1 MNKIIKNK
9 EDAPSSFYQR
19 FRAFVRNILFI
30 KPKNIEDVTEVL
42 ESSLSS
48 DIIDEV
54 AFSIAENA
62 IKLRATSVKEIMI
75 PKVEMV
81 TVDVNESQDVFIN
94 RIIESGHSRY
104 PVMGENKNEVKGLL
118 LAKDILP
125 ALHSK
130 TPISLE
136 KVTRNVKV
144 VPENKKADTM
154 LEEFKNDRSHMAVV
168 IDEYGSVSGLI
179 TIEDVLEELVGEI
192 EDEHDTGDVD
202 ELIQVS
208 PTEYIADARLDINV
222 FEKKFDLK
230 FDDLDAETVGGLFIH
245 KLGLLPK
252 VGDRIEV
259 NNMTLAVTAADKR
272 KVKKIGITINK
283 PASD

>member
-1 MNKIIKNK
+1 MKSEEEKPPSTAFKKLKNLI
-9 EDAPSSFYQR
+9 SF
-19 FRAFVRNILFI
+19 
-30 KPKNIEDVTEVL
+30 KPKSLNEVSEVL
-42 ESSLSS
+42 QHALTTN
-48 DIIDEV
+48 IIDKE
-54 AFSIAENA
+54 AQLIAEKA
-62 IKLRATSVKEIMI
+62 IRLGDTTLKEIMI

-136 KVTRNVKV
+136 KVTRNIKV

-283 PASD
+283 PTSD

>member
-1 MNKIIKNK
+1 MKSEEEKPPSTAFKKLKNLI
-9 EDAPSSFYQR
+9 SF
-19 FRAFVRNILFI
+19 
-30 KPKNIEDVTEVL
+30 KPKSLNEVSEVL
-42 ESSLSS
+42 QHALNTN
-48 DIIDEV
+48 IIDKE
-54 AFSIAENA
+54 AQLIAEKA
-62 IKLRATSVKEIMI
+62 IRLGDTTLKEIMI

-81 TVDVNESQDVFIN
+81 TVEVNESQDVFIN

-136 KVTRNVKV
+136 KLTRNIQV

-283 PASD
+283 PTSD

>member
-1 MNKIIKNK
+1 MKSEEEKPPSTAFKKLKNLI
-9 EDAPSSFYQR
+9 SF
-19 FRAFVRNILFI
+19 
-30 KPKNIEDVTEVL
+30 KPKSLNEVSEVL
-42 ESSLSS
+42 QHALNTN
-48 DIIDEV
+48 IIDKE
-54 AFSIAENA
+54 AQLIAEKA
-62 IKLRATSVKEIMI
+62 IRLGDTTLKEIMI

-94 RIIESGHSRY
+94 RIIETGHSRY

-136 KVTRNVKV
+136 KVTRNIKV

>member
-1 MNKIIKNK
+1 MKSEEEKPPSTTFKKLKNLI
-9 EDAPSSFYQR
+9 SF
-19 FRAFVRNILFI
+19 
-30 KPKNIEDVTEVL
+30 KPKSLNEVSEVL
-42 ESSLSS
+42 QHALNTN
-48 DIIDEV
+48 IIDKE
-54 AFSIAENA
+54 AQLIAEKA
-62 IKLRATSVKEIMI
+62 IRLGDTTLKEIMI

-136 KVTRNVKV
+136 KVTRNIKV

-259 NNMTLAVTAADKR
+259 NDMTLAVKAADKR

>member
-1 MNKIIKNK
+1 MKSEEEKPPSTAFKKLKNLI
-9 EDAPSSFYQR
+9 SF
-19 FRAFVRNILFI
+19 
-30 KPKNIEDVTEVL
+30 KPNSLNEVSEVL
-42 ESSLSS
+42 QHALNTN
-48 DIIDEV
+48 IIDKE
-54 AFSIAENA
+54 AQLIAEKA
-62 IKLRATSVKEIMI
+62 IRLGDTTLKEIMI

-136 KVTRNVKV
+136 KVTRNIKV

-222 FEKKFDLK
+222 FEKKFDLN

>member
-1 MNKIIKNK
+1 MKSEEEKPPSTAFKKLKNLI
-9 EDAPSSFYQR
+9 SF
-19 FRAFVRNILFI
+19 
-30 KPKNIEDVTEVL
+30 KPKSLNEVSEVL
-42 ESSLSS
+42 QHALNTN
-48 DIIDEV
+48 IIDKE
-54 AFSIAENA
+54 AQLIAEKA
-62 IKLRATSVKEIMI
+62 IRLGDTTLKEIMI

-136 KVTRNVKV
+136 KVTRNIKV

-154 LEEFKNDRSHMAVV
+154 LEEFKNDRSHMALV

-283 PASD
+283 PTSD

>member
-1 MNKIIKNK
+1 MKSEEEKPPSTAFKKLKNLI
-9 EDAPSSFYQR
+9 SF
-19 FRAFVRNILFI
+19 
-30 KPKNIEDVTEVL
+30 KPKSLNEVSEVL
-42 ESSLSS
+42 QHALNTN
-48 DIIDEV
+48 IIDKE
-54 AFSIAENA
+54 AQLIAEKA
-62 IKLRATSVKEIMI
+62 IRLGDTTLKEIMI

-136 KVTRNVKV
+136 KVTRNIKV

-202 ELIQVS
+202 ELVQVS
-208 PTEYIADARLDINV
+208 PSEYIADARLDINV

>member
-1 MNKIIKNK
+1 MKSEEEKPPSTAFKKLKNLI
-9 EDAPSSFYQR
+9 SF
-19 FRAFVRNILFI
+19 
-30 KPKNIEDVTEVL
+30 KPKSLNEVSEVL
-42 ESSLSS
+42 QHALNTN
-48 DIIDEV
+48 IIDKE
-54 AFSIAENA
+54 AQLIAEKA
-62 IKLRATSVKEIMI
+62 IRLGDTTLKEIMI

-81 TVDVNESQDVFIN
+81 TVDINENQDVFIN

-136 KVTRNVKV
+136 KVTRNIKV

-283 PASD
+283 PTSD

>member
-1 MNKIIKNK
+1 MKSEEEKPPSTAFKKLKNLI
-9 EDAPSSFYQR
+9 SF
-19 FRAFVRNILFI
+19 
-30 KPKNIEDVTEVL
+30 KPKSLNEVSEVL
-42 ESSLSS
+42 QHALNTN
-48 DIIDEV
+48 IIDKE
-54 AFSIAENA
+54 AQLIAEKA
-62 IKLRATSVKEIMI
+62 IRLGDTTLKEIMI

-81 TVDVNESQDVFIN
+81 TVDVNESQDIFIN

-136 KVTRNVKV
+136 KLTRNIKV

-283 PASD
+283 PTSD

>member
-1 MNKIIKNK
+1 MKSEEEKPPSTAFKKLKNLI
-9 EDAPSSFYQR
+9 SF
-19 FRAFVRNILFI
+19 
-30 KPKNIEDVTEVL
+30 KPNSLNEVSEVL
-42 ESSLSS
+42 QHALNTN
-48 DIIDEV
+48 IIDKE
-54 AFSIAENA
+54 AQLIAEKA
-62 IKLRATSVKEIMI
+62 IRLGDTTLKEIMI

-259 NNMTLAVTAADKR
+259 NDMTLAVTAADKR

-283 PASD
+283 PTSD

>member
-1 MNKIIKNK
+1 MKSEEEKPPSTAFKKLKNLI
-9 EDAPSSFYQR
+9 SF
-19 FRAFVRNILFI
+19 
-30 KPKNIEDVTEVL
+30 KPKSLNEVSEVL
-42 ESSLSS
+42 QHALNTN
-48 DIIDEV
+48 IIDKE
-54 AFSIAENA
+54 AQLIAEKA
-62 IKLRATSVKEIMI
+62 IRLGDTTLKEIMI

-81 TVDVNESQDVFIN
+81 TVDINESQDVFIN

-136 KVTRNVKV
+136 KVTRNIKV

-283 PASD
+283 PTSD

>member
-1 MNKIIKNK
+1 MKSEEEKPPSTAFKKLKNLI
-9 EDAPSSFYQR
+9 SF
-19 FRAFVRNILFI
+19 
-30 KPKNIEDVTEVL
+30 KPKSLNEVSEVL
-42 ESSLSS
+42 QHALNTN
-48 DIIDEV
+48 IIDKE
-54 AFSIAENA
+54 AQLIAEKA
-62 IKLRATSVKEIMI
+62 IRLGDTTLKEIMI

-81 TVDVNESQDVFIN
+81 TVDVNESQDIFIN

-130 TPISLE
+130 TSISLE
-136 KVTRNVKV
+136 KLTRNIKV

>member
-1 MNKIIKNK
+1 MKSEEEKPPSTAFKKLKNLI
-9 EDAPSSFYQR
+9 SF
-19 FRAFVRNILFI
+19 
-30 KPKNIEDVTEVL
+30 KPKSLNEVSEVL
-42 ESSLSS
+42 QHALNTN
-48 DIIDEV
+48 IIDKE
-54 AFSIAENA
+54 AQLIAEKA
-62 IKLRATSVKEIMI
+62 IRLGDTTLKEIMI

-81 TVDVNESQDVFIN
+81 TVDVNESQDIFIN

-136 KVTRNVKV
+136 KVTRNIKV

>member
-1 MNKIIKNK
+1 MKSEEEKPPSTAFKKLKNLI
-9 EDAPSSFYQR
+9 SF
-19 FRAFVRNILFI
+19 
-30 KPKNIEDVTEVL
+30 KPKSLNEVSEVL
-42 ESSLSS
+42 QHALNTN
-48 DIIDEV
+48 IIDKE
-54 AFSIAENA
+54 AQLIAEKA
-62 IKLRATSVKEIMI
+62 IRLGDTTLKEIMI

-136 KVTRNVKV
+136 KVTRNIKV

-222 FEKKFDLK
+222 FEKKFDLN

>member
-1 MNKIIKNK
+1 MKSEEEKPPSTAFKKLKNLI
-9 EDAPSSFYQR
+9 SF
-19 FRAFVRNILFI
+19 
-30 KPKNIEDVTEVL
+30 KPKSLNEVSEVL
-42 ESSLSS
+42 QHALNTN
-48 DIIDEV
+48 IIDKE
-54 AFSIAENA
+54 AQLIAEKA
-62 IKLRATSVKEIMI
+62 IRLGDTTLKEIMI

-136 KVTRNVKV
+136 KVTRNIKV

-272 KVKKIGITINK
+272 KVKKKGITINK
-283 PASD
+283 STSD

>member
-1 MNKIIKNK
+1 MKSEEEKP
-9 EDAPSSFYQR
+9 PSS
-19 FRAFVRNILFI
+19 AFKKLKNLISF
-30 KPKNIEDVTEVL
+30 KPKSLNEVSEVL
-42 ESSLSS
+42 QHALNTN
-48 DIIDEV
+48 IIDKE
-54 AFSIAENA
+54 AQLIAEKA
-62 IKLRATSVKEIMI
+62 IRLGDTTLKEIMI

-136 KVTRNVKV
+136 KVTRNIKV

-283 PASD
+283 PTSD

>member
-1 MNKIIKNK
+1 MKSEEEKPPSTAFKKLKNLI
-9 EDAPSSFYQR
+9 SF
-19 FRAFVRNILFI
+19 
-30 KPKNIEDVTEVL
+30 KPKSLNEVSEVL
-42 ESSLSS
+42 QHALNTN
-48 DIIDEV
+48 IIDKE
-54 AFSIAENA
+54 AQLIAEKA
-62 IKLRATSVKEIMI
+62 IRLGDTTLKEIMT

-136 KVTRNVKV
+136 KLTRNIKV

-283 PASD
+283 PTSD

>member
-1 MNKIIKNK
+1 MKSEEEKPPSTAFKKLKNLI
-9 EDAPSSFYQR
+9 SF
-19 FRAFVRNILFI
+19 
-30 KPKNIEDVTEVL
+30 KPKSLNEVSEVL
-42 ESSLSS
+42 QHALNTN
-48 DIIDEV
+48 IIDKE
-54 AFSIAENA
+54 AQLIAEKA
-62 IKLRATSVKEIMI
+62 IRLGDTTLKEIMI

-118 LAKDILP
+118 LAKDVLP

-136 KVTRNVKV
+136 KVTRNIKV

>member
-1 MNKIIKNK
+1 MKSEEEKPPSTAFKRLKNLI
-9 EDAPSSFYQR
+9 SF
-19 FRAFVRNILFI
+19 
-30 KPKNIEDVTEVL
+30 KPKSLNEVSEVL
-42 ESSLSS
+42 QHALNTN
-48 DIIDEV
+48 IIDKE
-54 AFSIAENA
+54 AQLIAEKA
-62 IKLRATSVKEIMI
+62 IRLGDTTLKEIMI

-136 KVTRNVKV
+136 KVTRNIKV

-259 NNMTLAVTAADKR
+259 KNMTLAVTAADKR

-283 PASD
+283 PTSD

>member
-1 MNKIIKNK
+1 MKSEEEKPPSTTFKKLKNLI
-9 EDAPSSFYQR
+9 SF
-19 FRAFVRNILFI
+19 
-30 KPKNIEDVTEVL
+30 KPKSLNEVSEVL
-42 ESSLSS
+42 QHALNTN
-48 DIIDEV
+48 IIDKE
-54 AFSIAENA
+54 AQLIAEKA
-62 IKLRATSVKEIMI
+62 IRLGDITLKEIMI

-136 KVTRNVKV
+136 KVTRNIKV

>member
-1 MNKIIKNK
+1 MKSEEEKP
-9 EDAPSSFYQR
+9 PSTAFKKLKSLISF
-19 FRAFVRNILFI
+19 
-30 KPKNIEDVTEVL
+30 KPKSLNEVSEVL
-42 ESSLSS
+42 QHALNTN
-48 DIIDEV
+48 IIDKE
-54 AFSIAENA
+54 AQLIAEKA
-62 IKLRATSVKEIMI
+62 IRLGDTTLKEIMI

-81 TVDVNESQDVFIN
+81 TVDVNESQDIFIN

-136 KVTRNVKV
+136 KLTRNIKV

-283 PASD
+283 PTSD

>member
-1 MNKIIKNK
+1 MKSEEEKPPSTAFKKLKNLI
-9 EDAPSSFYQR
+9 SF
-19 FRAFVRNILFI
+19 
-30 KPKNIEDVTEVL
+30 KPNSLNEVSEVL
-42 ESSLSS
+42 QHALNTN
-48 DIIDEV
+48 IIDKE
-54 AFSIAENA
+54 AQLIAEKA
-62 IKLRATSVKEIMI
+62 IRLGDTTLKEIMI

-136 KVTRNVKV
+136 KVTRNIKV

-259 NNMTLAVTAADKR
+259 NNMILAVTAADKR

>member
-1 MNKIIKNK
+1 MKSEEEKPPSTAFKKLKNLI
-9 EDAPSSFYQR
+9 SF
-19 FRAFVRNILFI
+19 
-30 KPKNIEDVTEVL
+30 KPKSLNEVSEVL
-42 ESSLSS
+42 QHALNTN
-48 DIIDEV
+48 IIDKE
-54 AFSIAENA
+54 AQLIAEKA
-62 IKLRATSVKEIMI
+62 IRLGDTTLKEIMI

-130 TPISLE
+130 TPIPLE
-136 KVTRNVKV
+136 KVTRNIKV

-208 PTEYIADARLDINV
+208 PTEYIADAKLDINV

>member
-1 MNKIIKNK
+1 MKSEEEKPPSTAFKKLKNLI
-9 EDAPSSFYQR
+9 SF
-19 FRAFVRNILFI
+19 
-30 KPKNIEDVTEVL
+30 KPKSLNEVSEVL
-42 ESSLSS
+42 QHALNTN
-48 DIIDEV
+48 IIDKE
-54 AFSIAENA
+54 AQLIAEKA
-62 IKLRATSVKEIMI
+62 IRLGDTTLKEIMI

-81 TVDVNESQDVFIN
+81 TVDVNESQDIFIN

-136 KVTRNVKV
+136 KVTRNIKV

-283 PASD
+283 PTSD

>member
-1 MNKIIKNK
+1 MKSEEEKPPSTAFKKLKNLI
-9 EDAPSSFYQR
+9 SF
-19 FRAFVRNILFI
+19 
-30 KPKNIEDVTEVL
+30 KPKSLNEVSEVL
-42 ESSLSS
+42 QHALNTN
-48 DIIDEV
+48 IIDKE
-54 AFSIAENA
+54 AQLIAEKA
-62 IKLRATSVKEIMI
+62 IRLGDITLKEIMI

-136 KVTRNVKV
+136 KVTRNIKV

>member
-1 MNKIIKNK
+1 MKSEEEKPPSTAFKKLKNLI
-9 EDAPSSFYQR
+9 SF
-19 FRAFVRNILFI
+19 
-30 KPKNIEDVTEVL
+30 KPKSLNEVSEVL
-42 ESSLSS
+42 QHALNTN
-48 DIIDEV
+48 IIDKE
-54 AFSIAENA
+54 AQLIAEKA
-62 IKLRATSVKEIMI
+62 IRLGDTTLKEIMI

-81 TVDVNESQDVFIN
+81 TVDVNESQDIFIN

-104 PVMGENKNEVKGLL
+104 PVMGENKTEVKGLL

-130 TPISLE
+130 APISLE
-136 KVTRNVKV
+136 KLTRNIKV

-283 PASD
+283 PTSD

>member
-1 MNKIIKNK
+1 MKSEEEKPPSTAFKKLKNLI
-9 EDAPSSFYQR
+9 SF
-19 FRAFVRNILFI
+19 
-30 KPKNIEDVTEVL
+30 KPKSLDEVSEVL
-42 ESSLSS
+42 QHALNTN
-48 DIIDEV
+48 IIDKE
-54 AFSIAENA
+54 AQLIAEKA
-62 IKLRATSVKEIMI
+62 IRLGDTTLKEIMI

-136 KVTRNVKV
+136 KVTRNIKV

-283 PASD
+283 PTSD

>member
-1 MNKIIKNK
+1 MKSEEEKPPSIAFKKLKNLI
-9 EDAPSSFYQR
+9 SF
-19 FRAFVRNILFI
+19 
-30 KPKNIEDVTEVL
+30 KPKSLNEVSEVL
-42 ESSLSS
+42 QHALNTN
-48 DIIDEV
+48 IIDKE
-54 AFSIAENA
+54 AQLIAEKA
-62 IKLRATSVKEIMI
+62 IRLGDTTLKEIMI

-81 TVDVNESQDVFIN
+81 TVDVNESQDIFIN

-136 KVTRNVKV
+136 KVTRNIKV

-283 PASD
+283 PTSD

>member
-1 MNKIIKNK
+1 MKSEEEKPPSTAFKKLKNLI
-9 EDAPSSFYQR
+9 SF
-19 FRAFVRNILFI
+19 
-30 KPKNIEDVTEVL
+30 KPKSLNEVSEVL
-42 ESSLSS
+42 QHALNTN
-48 DIIDEV
+48 IIDKE
-54 AFSIAENA
+54 AQLIAEKA
-62 IKLRATSVKEIMI
+62 IRLGDTTLKEIMI

-81 TVDVNESQDVFIN
+81 TVDVNESQDIFIN

-136 KVTRNVKV
+136 KVTRNIKV

-208 PTEYIADARLDINV
+208 PTEYLADASLDINV

-283 PASD
+283 PTSD

>member
-1 MNKIIKNK
+1 MKSEEEKPPSTAFKKLKNLI
-9 EDAPSSFYQR
+9 SF
-19 FRAFVRNILFI
+19 
-30 KPKNIEDVTEVL
+30 KPNSLNEVSEVL
-42 ESSLSS
+42 QHALNTN
-48 DIIDEV
+48 IIDKE
-54 AFSIAENA
+54 AQLIAEKA
-62 IKLRATSVKEIMI
+62 IRLGDTTLKEIMI

-118 LAKDILP
+118 LAKDVLP

-136 KVTRNVKV
+136 KVTRNIKV

>member
-1 MNKIIKNK
+1 MKSEEEKPPSTAFKKLKNLI
-9 EDAPSSFYQR
+9 SF
-19 FRAFVRNILFI
+19 
-30 KPKNIEDVTEVL
+30 KPKSLNEVSEVL
-42 ESSLSS
+42 QHALNTN
-48 DIIDEV
+48 IIDKE
-54 AFSIAENA
+54 AQLIAEKA
-62 IKLRATSVKEIMI
+62 IRLGDTTLKEIMI

-81 TVDVNESQDVFIN
+81 TVEVNESQDVFIN

-136 KVTRNVKV
+136 KLTRNIKV

-283 PASD
+283 PTSD

>member
-1 MNKIIKNK
+1 MKSEEEKPPSTAFKKLKNLI
-9 EDAPSSFYQR
+9 SF
-19 FRAFVRNILFI
+19 
-30 KPKNIEDVTEVL
+30 KPKSLNEVSEVL
-42 ESSLSS
+42 QHALNTN
-48 DIIDEV
+48 IIDKE
-54 AFSIAENA
+54 AQLIAEKA
-62 IKLRATSVKEIMI
+62 IRLGDTTLKEIMI

-136 KVTRNVKV
+136 KVTRNIKV

-208 PTEYIADARLDINV
+208 PTEYLADASLDINV

-283 PASD
+283 PTSD

>member
-1 MNKIIKNK
+1 MKSEEEKPPSTAFKKLKNLI
-9 EDAPSSFYQR
+9 SF
-19 FRAFVRNILFI
+19 
-30 KPKNIEDVTEVL
+30 KPKSLNEVSEVL
-42 ESSLSS
+42 QHALNTN
-48 DIIDEV
+48 IIDKE
-54 AFSIAENA
+54 AQLIAEKA
-62 IKLRATSVKEIMI
+62 IRLGDTTLKEIMI

-136 KVTRNVKV
+136 KLTRNIQV

-283 PASD
+283 PTSD

>member
-1 MNKIIKNK
+1 MKSEEEKPPSTAFKKLKNLI
-9 EDAPSSFYQR
+9 SF
-19 FRAFVRNILFI
+19 
-30 KPKNIEDVTEVL
+30 KPKSLNEVSEVL
-42 ESSLSS
+42 QHALNTN
-48 DIIDEV
+48 IIDKE
-54 AFSIAENA
+54 AQLIAEKA
-62 IKLRATSVKEIMI
+62 IRLGDTTLKEIMI

-104 PVMGENKNEVKGLL
+104 PVMGENKNEVRGLL

-136 KVTRNVKV
+136 KVTRNIKV

>member
-1 MNKIIKNK
+1 MKSEEEKPPSTAFKKLKNLI
-9 EDAPSSFYQR
+9 SF
-19 FRAFVRNILFI
+19 
-30 KPKNIEDVTEVL
+30 KPKSLNEVSEVL
-42 ESSLSS
+42 QHALNTN
-48 DIIDEV
+48 IIDKE
-54 AFSIAENA
+54 AQLIAEKA
-62 IKLRATSVKEIMI
+62 IRLGDTTLKEIMI
-75 PKVEMV
+75 PNVEMV

-104 PVMGENKNEVKGLL
+104 PVMGENKNEIKGLL

-136 KVTRNVKV
+136 KVTRNIKV

-283 PASD
+283 PTSD

>member
-1 MNKIIKNK
+1 MKSEEEKP
-9 EDAPSSFYQR
+9 PSTAFKKLKSLISF
-19 FRAFVRNILFI
+19 
-30 KPKNIEDVTEVL
+30 KPKSLNEVSEVL
-42 ESSLSS
+42 QYALNTN
-48 DIIDEV
+48 IIDKE
-54 AFSIAENA
+54 AQLIAEKA
-62 IKLRATSVKEIMI
+62 IRLGDTTLKEIMI

-136 KVTRNVKV
+136 KVTRNIKV

-283 PASD
+283 PTSD

>member
-1 MNKIIKNK
+1 MKSEEEKPPSTAFKKLKNLI
-9 EDAPSSFYQR
+9 SF
-19 FRAFVRNILFI
+19 
-30 KPKNIEDVTEVL
+30 KPKSLNEVSEVL
-42 ESSLSS
+42 QHALNTN
-48 DIIDEV
+48 IIDKE
-54 AFSIAENA
+54 AQLIAEKA
-62 IKLRATSVKEIMI
+62 IRLGDTTLKEIMI

-136 KVTRNVKV
+136 KLTRNIKV

-230 FDDLDAETVGGLFIH
+230 FDNLDAETVGGLFIH

-283 PASD
+283 PTSD

>member
-1 MNKIIKNK
+1 MKSEEEKPPSTAFKKLKNLI
-9 EDAPSSFYQR
+9 SF
-19 FRAFVRNILFI
+19 
-30 KPKNIEDVTEVL
+30 KPKSLNEVSEVL
-42 ESSLSS
+42 QHALNTN
-48 DIIDEV
+48 IIDKE
-54 AFSIAENA
+54 AQLIAEKA
-62 IKLRATSVKEIMI
+62 IRLGDKTLKEIMI

-94 RIIESGHSRY
+94 RIIESGPSRY
-104 PVMGENKNEVKGLL
+104 PVTGENKNEVKGLL

-136 KVTRNVKV
+136 KLTRNIKV

-283 PASD
+283 PTSD